1 MQVSKYYQVQYQYV
15 NSKNEVQ
22 DEWIVTLSHR
32 TPRAMKQYTEVLRNM
47 KAHPYKYL
55 KFGYNKINLIKTE
68 EIYLFCISTVKHTVV
83 NSYCTEHYLDKMEN
97 DENDD
102 SNSIST
108 GSTTTLVSN
117 PSTVLKRK
125 CSPLVKIP
133 SPDSRAPRR
142 VNFSSEQ
149 IAKGEEYF
157 DIMRVSIACPH
168 GGDISLN
175 II

>member
-22 DEWIVTLSHR
+22 KEWIVTLSHR
-32 TPRAMKQYTEVLRNM
+32 TPRAMKQYAEALRNM
-47 KAHPYKYL
+47 KAHPYKYFKL
-55 KFGYNKINLIKTE
+55 GYNKINLMKTE
-68 EIYLFCISTVKHTVV
+68 EIYLFCISTVKNTIV
-83 NSYCTEHYLDKMEN
+83 NSYCTEYYLDKMEN
-97 DENDD
+97 DENDE

-117 PSTVLKRK
+117 LSNLSNPSTVLKRK
-125 CSPLVKIP
+125 GSSLVKIP

-142 VNFSSEQ
+142 VSFSSEQ

-157 DIMRVSIACPH
+157 DIIYNNYHNVEF
-168 GGDISLN
+168 
-175 II
+175 

>member
-22 DEWIVTLSHR
+22 DERIVTLSHR
-32 TPRAMKQYTEVLRNM
+32 TPRAMKQYAEALRNM
-47 KAHPYKYL
+47 IAHPYKYFKL
-55 KFGYNKINLIKTE
+55 GYNKINLIKTE

-97 DENDD
+97 DENDE

-108 GSTTTLVSN
+108 GSTTTLITE
-117 PSTVLKRK
+117 PSSVLKRK
-125 CSPLVKIP
+125 CSSLVKIP

-157 DIMRVSIACPH
+157 DIIYNNYHNVEF
-168 GGDISLN
+168 
-175 II
+175 

>member
-22 DEWIVTLSHR
+22 DERIVTLSHR
-32 TPRAMKQYTEVLRNM
+32 TPRAMKQYGEALRNM
-47 KAHPYKYL
+47 IAHPYKYFKL
-55 KFGYNKINLIKTE
+55 GYNKINLIKTE

-97 DENDD
+97 DENDE

-117 PSTVLKRK
+117 LSNPSTVLKRK
-125 CSPLVKIP
+125 GSSLVKIP

-157 DIMRVSIACPH
+157 DIIYNNYHNVEF
-168 GGDISLN
+168 
-175 II
+175 